1 MDAMKQAKR
10 ILMIDDD
17 KHMHRILQLYL
28 RSRNVE
34 VVGVSS
40 GRMALHKLDEESF
53 DLVLTDI
60 QMPGMDGRELIQR
73 IRQKYPDLPIL
84 IISAYEEEKF
94 QNEINSLKNI
104 QMVAKPFDQNT
115 ILEKIDKLLQ
125 SDNNTTF

>member
-94 QNEINSLKNI
+94 QNEINSLKNV

-125 SDNNTTF
+125 SDNNTTI